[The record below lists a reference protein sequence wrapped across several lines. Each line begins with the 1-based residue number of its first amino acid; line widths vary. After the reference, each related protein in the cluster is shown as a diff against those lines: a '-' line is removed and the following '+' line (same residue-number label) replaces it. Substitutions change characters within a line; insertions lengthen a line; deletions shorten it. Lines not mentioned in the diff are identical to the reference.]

1 MYNIILLLNKLVNIL
16 IMEKTNEKNH
26 SEANKKPFINKKV
39 IIAIVLISFAFFGS
53 FIVYFILQVSLNTET
68 PIVVVVSG
76 SMTPAINKGDIL
88 FVQGR
93 DPSLIQNGTI
103 LEKDGDVIVFDAY
116 GLWGSA
122 PLDPIV
128 HRVIGKWYDN
138 NTWYFQTK
146 GDANSIPDPEPI
158 SEDRVIGVV
167 IGGIPFIGWI
177 KIVLTES
184 GLLIPLLII
193 ISVLLIISI
202 IWDFMKEEDKDS
214 KKASKDK
221 ITDE

>member
-1 MYNIILLLNKLVNIL
+1 
-16 IMEKTNEKNH
+16 MEIKIHKKTP
-26 SEANKKPFINKKV
+26 SENSKKPVIKKKV
-39 IIAIVLISFAFFGS
+39 IVAVLLISFAFFGS
-53 FIVYFILQVSLNTET
+53 FIIYFVLQVSLNTQT

-76 SMTPAINKGDIL
+76 SMAPTINEGDIL

-93 DPSLIQNGTI
+93 DPSLIQNGSAV
-103 LEKDGDVIVFDAY
+103 EKDGDIIVFNAY
-116 GLWGSA
+116 GLWSSA

-128 HRVIGKWYDN
+128 HRVIEKWYDN
-138 NTWYFQTK
+138 GTWYFRTK
-146 GDANSIPDPEPI
+146 GDANSVPDPVQI
-158 SEDRVIGVV
+158 SEDKVIGVV

-202 IWDFMKEEDKDS
+202 VWDFVKEEEKDS
-214 KKASKDK
+214 ERDLQEKK
-221 ITDE
+221 TDELSM

>member
-1 MYNIILLLNKLVNIL
+1 
-16 IMEKTNEKNH
+16 MEIKIHKKTP
-26 SEANKKPFINKKV
+26 SENSKKPVIKKKV
-39 IIAIVLISFAFFGS
+39 IVAVLLISFAFFGS
-53 FIVYFILQVSLNTET
+53 FIIYFVLQVSLNTQT

-76 SMTPAINKGDIL
+76 SMAPTINEGDIL

-93 DPSLIQNGTI
+93 NPSLIQNGSAV
-103 LEKDGDVIVFDAY
+103 EKDGDIIVFNAY
-116 GLWGSA
+116 GLWSSA

-128 HRVIGKWYDN
+128 HRVIDKWYDN
-138 NTWYFQTK
+138 GTWYFRTK
-146 GDANSIPDPEPI
+146 GDANPLPDPVPI
-158 SEDRVIGVV
+158 SEDKVIGVV

-202 IWDFMKEEDKDS
+202 VWDFVKEKEKDS
-214 KKASKDK
+214 ERDLKEKK
-221 ITDE
+221 TDELST

>member
-1 MYNIILLLNKLVNIL
+1 
-16 IMEKTNEKNH
+16 MEIKIHKKTP
-26 SEANKKPFINKKV
+26 SENSKKPVIKKKV
-39 IIAIVLISFAFFGS
+39 IVAVLLISFAFFGS
-53 FIVYFILQVSLNTET
+53 FIIYFVLQVSLNTQT

-76 SMTPAINKGDIL
+76 SMAPTINEGDIL

-93 DPSLIQNGTI
+93 DPSLIQNGSAV
-103 LEKDGDVIVFDAY
+103 EKDGDIIVFNAY
-116 GLWGSA
+116 GLWSSA

-128 HRVIGKWYDN
+128 HRVIEKWYDN
-138 NTWYFQTK
+138 GTWYFRTM
-146 GDANSIPDPEPI
+146 GDANSLPDPVKI
-158 SEDRVIGVV
+158 SEDKVIGVV

-202 IWDFMKEEDKDS
+202 VWDFVKKEEKDS
-214 KKASKDK
+214 ERDLQEKK
-221 ITDE
+221 TDELSM

>member
-1 MYNIILLLNKLVNIL
+1 
-16 IMEKTNEKNH
+16 MEKTNKKTT
-26 SEANKKPFINKKV
+26 SEDNTKPIIKKKV
-39 IIAIVLISFAFFGS
+39 IIAVLLISFAFFGS
-53 FIVYFILQVSLNTET
+53 FIFYFVLQVSLNTQT

-76 SMTPAINKGDIL
+76 SMTPIINKGDIL

-93 DPSLIQNGTI
+93 DPSLIQNGSAV
-103 LEKDGDVIVFDAY
+103 EKDGDIIVFNAY
-116 GLWGSA
+116 GLWSSA

-128 HRVIGKWYDN
+128 HRVIEKWYDN
-138 NTWYFQTK
+138 GTWYFRTK
-146 GDANSIPDPEPI
+146 GDANSLPDPVKI
-158 SEDRVIGVV
+158 SEDKVIGVV

-202 IWDFMKEEDKDS
+202 VWDFVKEEEKDS
-214 KKASKDK
+214 ERDLQEKK
-221 ITDE
+221 TDELSM

>member
-1 MYNIILLLNKLVNIL
+1 
-16 IMEKTNEKNH
+16 MEIKIHKKTP
-26 SEANKKPFINKKV
+26 SENSKKPVIKKKV
-39 IIAIVLISFAFFGS
+39 IVAVLLISFAFFGS
-53 FIVYFILQVSLNTET
+53 FIIYFVLQVSLNTQT

-76 SMTPAINKGDIL
+76 SMAPTINEGDIL

-93 DPSLIQNGTI
+93 NPSLIQNGSAV
-103 LEKDGDVIVFDAY
+103 EKDGDIIVFNAY
-116 GLWGSA
+116 GLWSSA

-128 HRVIGKWYDN
+128 HRVIDKWYDN
-138 NTWYFQTK
+138 GTWYFRTK
-146 GDANSIPDPEPI
+146 GDANSLPDPVPI
-158 SEDRVIGVV
+158 SEDKVIGVV

-202 IWDFMKEEDKDS
+202 VWDFVKEEEKDS
-214 KKASKDK
+214 ERDLQEKK
-221 ITDE
+221 TDELSM

>member
-1 MYNIILLLNKLVNIL
+1 
-16 IMEKTNEKNH
+16 MEKTNKKTT
-26 SEANKKPFINKKV
+26 SEDNTKPIIKKKV
-39 IIAIVLISFAFFGS
+39 IIAVLLISFAFFGS
-53 FIVYFILQVSLNTET
+53 FIFYFILQVSLNTQT

-76 SMTPAINKGDIL
+76 SMTPIINKGDIL

-93 DPSLIQNGTI
+93 DPSLIQNGSAV
-103 LEKDGDVIVFDAY
+103 EKDGDIIVFNAY
-116 GLWGSA
+116 GLWASA

-128 HRVIGKWYDN
+128 HRVIDKWYDN
-138 NTWYFQTK
+138 GTWYFRTK
-146 GDANSIPDPEPI
+146 GDANSIPDPFPI
-158 SEDRVIGVV
+158 SEDKVIGVV

-202 IWDFMKEEDKDS
+202 VWDFAKEEEKGS
-214 KKASKDK
+214 KKVLKEK
-221 ITDE
+221 QTDELST